1 MKTLIIKTKANTIY
15 VANGKVTIVRDNTT
29 GRFVKPAKFANI
41 VNNLVAAAKA
51 AANAPRNNNPLATHT
66 ATTKALI
73 AKFANLS
80 NMAKKLLGELTVYL
94 APRHAQGLSA
104 LQYA

>member
-1 MKTLIIKTKANTIY
+1 MKTLTIKTKANTIY
-15 VANGKVTIVRDNTT
+15 VANGKVTIVRDNAT
-29 GRFVKPAKFANI
+29 GRFVKPARFANI
-41 VNNLVAAAKA
+41 VNNLIASAKA
-51 AANAPRNNNPLATHT
+51 ANTAPRNSNPLATHT

-80 NMAKKLLGELTVYL
+80 KMTKQLLGELTVYL